1 LKILSLTDLSSIG
14 GAAIAGNRI
23 SETLRSNGV
32 EVVQLSSDGR
42 ISKENRVL
50 LNGKK
55 FSSLD
60 NILSPFFSKR
70 IAKSLRDNNIK
81 HQFRK
86 FLQKECFDAINIHNL
101 HCAGWPIS
109 LVNTA
114 LEFAPVAWTLHDCWS
129 FLGCFHSSHCSPPS
143 NALKKEL
150 NDFWKSLK
158 LTKPKHSL
166 TAATPSEWIN
176 KQASSYYWNE
186 YEVKTVRNPVPKSF
200 FEPLDR
206 ESCKKALDLSLE
218 KPIIL
223 CIAGN
228 LNNEM
233 KGGAIL
239 QEILNSDAKDHCQ
252 FLLIGEEDELKNSE
266 TRRLGFIMDELT
278 LRIAFNAADLLLHPA
293 QVDNLPNTVAEA
305 MSAGTPILAFK
316 TGGLPE
322 MVIPDK
328 SGWLVPEINAQLMAL
343 ELHSIIKTKSY
354 KNLRN
359 STKEI
364 AEQLFAPKEIGK
376 QYMELIQEIV
386 S

>member
-1 LKILSLTDLSSIG
+1 
-14 GAAIAGNRI
+14 
-23 SETLRSNGV
+23 
-32 EVVQLSSDGR
+32 
-42 ISKENRVL
+42 
-50 LNGKK
+50 
-55 FSSLD
+55 
-60 NILSPFFSKR
+60 
-70 IAKSLRDNNIK
+70 
-81 HQFRK
+81 
-86 FLQKECFDAINIHNL
+86 
-101 HCAGWPIS
+101 
-109 LVNTA
+109 
-114 LEFAPVAWTLHDCWS
+114 
-129 FLGCFHSSHCSPPS
+129 
-143 NALKKEL
+143 
-150 NDFWKSLK
+150 
-158 LTKPKHSL
+158 
-166 TAATPSEWIN
+166 
-176 KQASSYYWNE
+176 
-186 YEVKTVRNPVPKSF
+186 
-200 FEPLDR
+200 
-206 ESCKKALDLSLE
+206 
-218 KPIIL
+218 
-223 CIAGN
+223 
-228 LNNEM
+228 M

-376 QYMELIQEIV
+376 QYLELIQGIV